1 MSDPTTHADP
11 AHDPWLED
19 QPLAIDPA
27 RDEDYEPGRRPPSI
41 LILTKD
47 EEINLRQ
54 CLETLR
60 FSDDIVVFDSL
71 SNDRTIEIAR
81 EFPNVRV
88 IKRKFD
94 TWSRHSNW
102 ALENIQW
109 KHPWVYYSDA
119 DERVTPEL
127 ADEIIRQI
135 NDQSQPHAAYR
146 LRYKNMFMGKWVRRG
161 GLYPVWI
168 IRLFKPDKIR
178 YEDRQ
183 VNAHP
188 VVDGTLGS
196 LSEHFIHYSF
206 NKGLVP
212 WFNKHN
218 SYSDME
224 SGEALRVTNGSLI
237 AEIRKVFGDDA
248 PLERRRGI
256 KNLSFFIPFRALA
269 RFVYMYFVR
278 LGLLD
283 GRAGFEYA
291 CMISM
296 YEYWIEL
303 KMRESRNRW
312 LDRTLERANEILQR
326 EQVAGG
332 GIARDA

>member
-1 MSDPTTHADP
+1 MTDPTP
-11 AHDPWLED
+11 QHDPWLAN
-19 QPLAIDPA
+19 QPLHIDAA
-27 RDEDYEPGRRPPSI
+27 RDEDYAPGRRPASV

-47 EEINLRQ
+47 EEINIRQ

-60 FSDDIVVFDSL
+60 WSDDIVLFDSL
-71 SNDRTIEIAR
+71 STDRTVEIAR

-102 ALENIQW
+102 ALDNIRW

-127 ADEIIRQI
+127 AEEIIRVA
-135 NDQSQPHAAYR
+135 NDPSMTHAAYR

-168 IRLFKPDKIR
+168 IRLFKPDRIR

-188 VVDGTLGS
+188 VVNGTLGT
-196 LSEHFIHYSF
+196 LNEHFIHYSF

-224 SGEALRVTNGSLI
+224 AAEALRVTEGSLL

-278 LGLLD
+278 LGMLD

-291 CMISM
+291 AMISM

-303 KMRESRNRW
+303 KMRESRGRW
-312 LDRTLERANEILQR
+312 HERTQDAAERI
-326 EQVAGG
+326 
-332 GIARDA
+332 IAREEAAGAPAGVARGA

>member
-1 MSDPTTHADP
+1 MTQPP
-11 AHDPWLED
+11 APQPDPWLEG
-19 QPLAIDPA
+19 QPLRVEPA
-27 RDEDYEPGRRPPSI
+27 REGEYAPGRRPVSV

-47 EEINLRQ
+47 EEINIRQ

-60 FSDDIVVFDSL
+60 WSDDIVLFDSL
-71 SNDRTIEIAR
+71 STDRTVEIAR
-81 EFPNVRV
+81 DFPNVRV
-88 IKRKFD
+88 VKRKFD

-102 ALENIQW
+102 ALEHIQW

-127 ADEIIRQI
+127 AEEIIRVA
-135 NDQSQPHAAYR
+135 NDASLGHAAYR

-168 IRLFKPDKIR
+168 IRLFRPDKIR

-188 VVDGTLGS
+188 VVDGTMGS

-206 NKGLVP
+206 NKGLAP
-212 WFNKHN
+212 WFGKHN

-224 SGEALRVTNGSLI
+224 SAEALRVTKGSLL
-237 AEIRKVFGDDA
+237 AEIRKVFGNDA

-256 KNLSFFIPFRALA
+256 KNLSFFIPFRAVA

-278 LGLLD
+278 LGILD
-283 GRAGFEYA
+283 GKAGLEYA
-291 CMISM
+291 AMISM

-303 KMRESRNRW
+303 KMRESRGRW
-312 LDRTLERANEILQR
+312 LERTGVVAERVLAEEER
-326 EQVAGG
+326 GRAGG
-332 GIARDA
+332 GGRGA